1 MTYTYARTVDLNFDD
16 AVARVTTTLSN
27 KGFGILTEI
36 DVAATLK
43 KKLDIDIPRYRILGA
58 CNPGAAYRALQV
70 EPHIGAMLPCNVI
83 VREIEGGRVEVAAV
97 DPVASM
103 AAVDNPALQGIAGEI
118 RGLLQQAIDTV

>member
-16 AVARVTTTLSN
+16 AVARVTTTLSS
-27 KGFGILTEI
+27 KGFGILTEL

>member
-70 EPHIGAMLPCNVI
+70 EPRIGAMLPCNVI